1 MKETKVL
8 KKNSNIVTR
17 QIENETILLPL
28 CRSSDEISYLYSFNQ
43 TAARFWELIDGKKT
57 LREIKNIFLDEFDIG
72 ETFLTEQIEEF
83 LKDLVLIKAIK

>member
-1 MKETKVL
+1 
-8 KKNSNIVTR
+8 
-17 QIENETILLPL
+17 
-28 CRSSDEISYLYSFNQ
+28 
-43 TAARFWELIDGKKT
+43 